1 MYIHL
6 RRTTERDITISS
18 LRVLHKRRGR
28 TASPPLSISRNGE
41 IAVHACLTKTTGIG
55 GTHTSGVGGEG
66 RSLGYYDIPLGNGK
80 QAP

>member
-6 RRTTERDITISS
+6 RRTTERDTTISS
-18 LRVLHKRRGR
+18 LWVSSLEERLGR

-55 GTHTSGVGGEG
+55 GTHTS
-66 RSLGYYDIPLGNGK
+66 
-80 QAP
+80 